1 MDLSGIMRI
10 QLERNMR
17 LRVGMAL
24 GVLPAG
30 KKYETRTAVPKLRA
44 PGPVAI
50 GVCVSRFSTTTSMLG
65 TTRVQPPLFH
75 NKRAEVAAG
84 EGAPRG

>member
-17 LRVGMAL
+17 LRVGMAS

-30 KKYETRTAVPKLRA
+30 EEYETRTAVPKLRF

-50 GVCVSRFSTTTSMLG
+50 GVCVGRFSTTTSVLG
-65 TTRVQPPLFH
+65 TTGVQPPLFH
-75 NKRAEVAAG
+75 NKRAEVAAE